1 MSALVHDKSTA
12 LITIAVPRFY
22 SGEDTNHFEHWVNVM
37 GDGMQCPLCG
47 PCTLGEWTC
56 HVCVLSLLMSLR
68 SKVLANLPLLLL
80 ARIERLHLVATR
92 QSHVRMELYEF
103 CFLADAESCVP
114 DSPLVVLCQ
123 GQLCPLFSDDQPLH
137 PCVAEK
143 WSRCCFSNATRDKIE
158 RTKGISDV
166 RREEG

>member
-12 LITIAVPRFY
+12 LITIAVLPKLSSSVPRFY

-80 ARIERLHLVATR
+80 ARIERLHLVAPPGRATYGR
-92 QSHVRMELYEF
+92 SSTISVSWPMRM
-103 CFLADAESCVP
+103 CA
-114 DSPLVVLCQ
+114 
-123 GQLCPLFSDDQPLH
+123 
-137 PCVAEK
+137 
-143 WSRCCFSNATRDKIE
+143 R
-158 RTKGISDV
+158 
-166 RREEG
+166 